1 MPSLAGS
8 GLPAKKANTK
18 TKDEQRNYKH
28 EWQAGRPWLEGR
40 ANHERSK
47 QIMAFCLACRS
58 FIQNRESGL
67 KAHAETEKHIGNMK
81 VWSKQ
86 PEIQAFVASTVHA
99 VHRVSE

>member
-1 MPSLAGS
+1 
-8 GLPAKKANTK
+8 
-18 TKDEQRNYKH
+18 
-28 EWQAGRPWLEGR
+28 
-40 ANHERSK
+40 
-47 QIMAFCLACRS
+47 MAFCLACRS